1 MIVGKLQF
9 LFTCYLGIQF
19 FDSPPFSQHSHLG
32 YRWLPTA
39 HYLFLVTL
47 YRVGFFLSVAT
58 LRQLIQPDLES
69 RFIVRSQLGPSIQSG
84 SSPSAGLQVVT
95 QSTQLSKDY
104 YPNWYRTHT
113 VPQIRCPKQLNYR
126 CMLLHPANT
135 LCSTSVTY
143 RMLCQWSPDASHTA
157 LCQGS
162 RGFPQEQQLF

>member
-58 LRQLIQPDLES
+58 LRQLIQPELES

-95 QSTQLSKDY
+95 QSTQLSRDC
-104 YPNWYRTHT
+104 YPQLVLNPHHSE
-113 VPQIRCPKQLNYR
+113 IRLPMQLDYR
-126 CMLLHPANT
+126 CMPLHAALRHYT
-135 LCSTSVTY
+135 RLCI
-143 RMLCQWSPDASHTA
+143 SHY
-157 LCQGS
+157 
-162 RGFPQEQQLF
+162 